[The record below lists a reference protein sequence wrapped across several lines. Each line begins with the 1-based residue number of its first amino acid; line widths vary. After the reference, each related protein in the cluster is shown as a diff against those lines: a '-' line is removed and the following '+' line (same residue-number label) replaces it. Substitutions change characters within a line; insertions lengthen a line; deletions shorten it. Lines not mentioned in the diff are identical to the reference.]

1 MTEQTP
7 PAAPQDKPAEKP
19 LPAPDTLLQE
29 KETTP
34 AGAPAPVPVPAPAAQ
49 PSPPAAP
56 APAVAPPP
64 PLAKPAEP
72 WPENRIFAIK
82 TTSKQER
89 TVADSIMKA
98 ITTNATDIRVVS
110 VIVPQE
116 LQGYVLVETPEKM
129 NRIEQ
134 LVEKIPHARAVVRKG
149 KDEGEKSSMLLAEV
163 AHFLIPKPVVSG
175 IEEGTIVELI
185 AGPFKGEKAVVKR
198 VDSAK
203 EEITV
208 ELYESV
214 VPIPITVRGDNVRV
228 VEKVSDK

>member
-1 MTEQTP
+1 MTMTQPTP
-7 PAAPQDKPAEKP
+7 PAAPG
-19 LPAPDTLLQE
+19 T
-29 KETTP
+29 
-34 AGAPAPVPVPAPAAQ
+34 
-49 PSPPAAP
+49 AAP
-56 APAVAPPP
+56 A
-64 PLAKPAEP
+64 EP
-72 WPENRIFAIK
+72 VVPEVFNNRIFAIK

-89 TVADSIMKA
+89 TVADNILKA
-98 ITTNATDIRVVS
+98 IETKATDVRVTS
-110 VIVPQE
+110 IIVPNE

-134 LVEKIPHARAVVRKG
+134 LVEMIAHARVVVKG
-149 KDEGEKSSMLLAEV
+149 ETSLAEV
-163 AHFLIPKPVVSG
+163 GHFLIPKPVVAG

-198 VDSAK
+198 VDSSK

-228 VEKVSDK
+228 VEKFSDR

>member
-1 MTEQTP
+1 MTMTQP
-7 PAAPQDKPAEKP
+7 NPSAAP
-19 LPAPDTLLQE
+19 
-29 KETTP
+29 
-34 AGAPAPVPVPAPAAQ
+34 GASA
-49 PSPPAAP
+49 
-56 APAVAPPP
+56 
-64 PLAKPAEP
+64 PAEP
-72 WPENRIFAIK
+72 AVPEVFVNRIFAIK

-89 TVADSIMKA
+89 TVADNILKA
-98 ITTNATDIRVVS
+98 IETKASDVRVTS
-110 VIVPQE
+110 IIVPNE

-134 LVEKIPHARAVVRKG
+134 LVEMIAHARVVVKG
-149 KDEGEKSSMLLAEV
+149 ETSLAEV
-163 AHFLIPKPVVSG
+163 GHFLIPKPVVAG

-228 VEKVSDK
+228 VEKFSDR

>member
-1 MTEQTP
+1 MTQPTP
-7 PAAPQDKPAEKP
+7 PANPG
-19 LPAPDTLLQE
+19 
-29 KETTP
+29 TP
-34 AGAPAPVPVPAPAAQ
+34 EVAD
-49 PSPPAAP
+49 
-56 APAVAPPP
+56 PAV
-64 PLAKPAEP
+64 
-72 WPENRIFAIK
+72 PEVFNNRIFAIK

-89 TVADSIMKA
+89 TVADNILKA
-98 ITTNATDIRVVS
+98 IDTRATDIKVTS
-110 VIVPQE
+110 IIVPNE

-134 LVEKIPHARAVVRKG
+134 LVEMIAHARVVVKG
-149 KDEGEKSSMLLAEV
+149 ETSLAEV
-163 AHFLIPKPVVSG
+163 GHFLIPKPVVSG

-198 VDSAK
+198 VDSTK

-228 VEKVSDK
+228 VEKVSDR

>member
-1 MTEQTP
+1 MTMTDETTDPRQLAQAPKTVSP
-7 PAAPQDKPAEKP
+7 APQ
-19 LPAPDTLLQE
+19 
-29 KETTP
+29 
-34 AGAPAPVPVPAPAAQ
+34 VPVPAPAT
-49 PSPPAAP
+49 S
-56 APAVAPPP
+56 PAV
-64 PLAKPAEP
+64 LPAEP
-72 WPENRIFAIK
+72 APENRIFAIK

-98 ITTNATDIRVVS
+98 INTNATDIRVTA
-110 VIVPQE
+110 VIVPNE

-149 KDEGEKSSMLLAEV
+149 KDEGEKSSMLLSEV
-163 AHFLIPKPVVSG
+163 AHFLVPKPVVSG

-214 VPIPITVRGDNVRV
+214 VPIPITVRGDHVRV
-228 VEKVSDK
+228 VEKFSDR